1 MRAFQNKSTPPHGT
15 RVSFLAVALHRE
27 TSSIVSLLVVMK
39 RRQGVH
45 AKARNEQSSRKTLR
59 TQRRADLAVT
69 GASAVGCKCRSA
81 GWRGRLQGIDPQG
94 KALPQA
100 QTASQHLPPDP
111 IRSRS
116 RGEGRGSPARRRLH
130 VLLLCLGQMLQPLV
144 YLLGRHGLGRL
155 LTRRVRP
162 PRYQQNTRNGR
173 LRNATEEAGRGA
185 YGKRRTQTSCG
196 EAGMTEMGGMKGR
209 RGRS

>member
-1 MRAFQNKSTPPHGT
+1 MRVFQNKSTPPHGT

-27 TSSIVSLLVVMK
+27 TSSTSGCHEEET
-39 RRQGVH
+39 RCPRQSPQR
-45 AKARNEQSSRKTLR
+45 AEQSQTLR

-100 QTASQHLPPDP
+100 QTASQHLPPVP
-111 IRSRS
+111 LARK
-116 RGEGRGSPARRRLH
+116 GEGRGSPARRRLH

-173 LRNATEEAGRGA
+173 LRNATEEAGKGA

-196 EAGMTEMGGMKGR
+196 EAGMAEMGGMKGR

>member
-1 MRAFQNKSTPPHGT
+1 MRVFQNKSTPPHGT

-27 TSSIVSLLVVMK
+27 TSSTSGCHEEET
-39 RRQGVH
+39 RCPRQSPQR
-45 AKARNEQSSRKTLR
+45 AEQS
-59 TQRRADLAVT
+59 QNPEDPDLAVT
-69 GASAVGCKCRSA
+69 GASAVGYKCRSA

-94 KALPQA
+94 KAVPQA